1 MPTCMQNS
9 PKRNWRGEGV
19 LPIYHMPT
27 DNTNPLCKPLLLE
40 ERSWGRVNAGFEGE
54 EVRSVSLS

>member
-1 MPTCMQNS
+1 MQNS